1 MPIHIVVRR
10 LWVHVVAL
18 LAACMFSLPVVAA
31 ETIRF
36 AFLELTKDA
45 RFDDKRLFFR
55 TLSRP
60 LGDPFAGAEVALRE
74 VRFVGQALGVS
85 FTLERVKGKDG
96 AELLTQLDKL
106 AAEGVRYFLINA
118 PAPVVTELAQAAKGR
133 ELLLFNV
140 SAADDVLRQEECQAN
155 LYHTLP
161 NHSMQS
167 DAMAQFLVASKWRNV
182 LLLEG
187 PLPDDKLIAAAF
199 EASAKRF
206 GLKIVDKRSFVLS
219 NDPRQREQG
228 NVGLLTTGSDYDVV
242 YVADSDGEFARGV
255 PYQTVQPRPVVG
267 SEGLVAEAWHWAWER
282 HGAPQLSGRL
292 EKQAGRRMASMDWAA
307 WVAVKA
313 VVESVVRT
321 SNADFATVVAY
332 LGGDEIT
339 IDGFKGNRLDF
350 RPWDRQLRQPILLA
364 THNRVIERA
373 PIAGFLHQT
382 NNMDTLGFDQRDSR
396 CKP

>member
-96 AELLTQLDKL
+96 AELLAQLDKL
-106 AAEGVRYFLINA
+106 AGEGVRYFLINA

-321 SNADFATVVAY
+321 NNADFATVVAY

-396 CKP
+396 CKL

>member
-1 MPIHIVVRR
+1 MPIHLVVRR
-10 LWVHVVAL
+10 LWAHVAAL
-18 LAACMFSLPVVAA
+18 LAVFMFSLPVVAA

-36 AFLELTKDA
+36 GFLELAKDA
-45 RFDDKRLFFR
+45 RFDEKRLFFR

-60 LGDPFAGAEVALRE
+60 LGDPFAGAEVAMRE
-74 VRFVGQALGVS
+74 ARFVGQALGVS
-85 FTLERVKGKDG
+85 FALERVRGKDG
-96 AELLTQLDKL
+96 AELLAQLDKL
-106 AAEGVRYFLINA
+106 AAEGVRYFLVNA
-118 PAPVVTELAQAAKGR
+118 PASVVTELAQAAKGR

-140 SAADDVLRQEECQAN
+140 SAADDVLRQEQCQAN

-167 DAMAQFLVASKWRNV
+167 DAMAQFLVANKWRDV

-206 GLKIVDKRSFVLS
+206 GLKIVAKRSFVLS

-228 NVGLLTTGSDYDVV
+228 NVGLLTTGADYDVV
-242 YVADSDGEFARGV
+242 YVADGDGEFARGV
-255 PYQTVQPRPVVG
+255 PYQTVRPRPVVG

-321 SNADFATVVAY
+321 NNGDFATVVAY

-364 THNRVIERA
+364 THNRVVERA